1 MYSIILAIG
10 GLFLLVSSPI
20 GACILLVGLII
31 WFASSFPILFVISL
45 LASVVGL
52 VYYLKKEE

>member
-1 MYSIILAIG
+1 MYSGILAIG

-20 GACILLVGLII
+20 GACLLLMGLII
-31 WFASSFPILFVISL
+31 WFAASFPILFVLSL

-52 VYYLKKEE
+52 IYYLKKEK

>member
-20 GACILLVGLII
+20 GACILLMGLII
-31 WFASSFPILFVISL
+31 WFASSFPILFVLLL

-52 VYYLKKEE
+52 VYYLKKEK